1 MDCSARI
8 ARVDQIGGSGI
19 TARRH
24 GAASHIGDWE
34 RPELAESGGF
44 GQSKF
49 RGGHMFLR
57 SVVAT
62 LEREQTYDA
71 IIGTRNMCSNRYDDF
86 FGAKWRNR

>member
-1 MDCSARI
+1 
-8 ARVDQIGGSGI
+8 
-19 TARRH
+19 
-24 GAASHIGDWE
+24 
-34 RPELAESGGF
+34 
-44 GQSKF
+44 
-49 RGGHMFLR
+49 MFLR